1 MKMKSVVTALVLC
14 LSVGSIAPNSVA
26 FADTTTIETPKS
38 ERTGSKRRTGRWKT
52 FTSIFKAKKT
62 SANVAVDAPQE
73 GVVLK
78 KAVLNPLRKKSKPT
92 VFSAIP
98 SKAAL
103 REIPAPSGGS
113 EWQCLT
119 EALYFEAR
127 GEKVPGIFAVAEVI
141 LNRRDSKK
149 FPNSVCAVISQGAHR
164 KNACQF
170 SYKCDGHKEVYR
182 EEQARKMVSKI
193 ALIVLEERAPKL
205 TGGATFY
212 HANTVRPRWA
222 SAFSRTATI
231 GKHYF
236 YRG

>member
-1 MKMKSVVTALVLC
+1 MIRVAFIALMALGTTAC
-14 LSVGSIAPNSVA
+14 TPSVA
-26 FADTTTIETPKS
+26 NNTYVSTSAQQDDVEKTSP
-38 ERTGSKRRTGRWKT
+38 RTGRWVT
-52 FTSIFKAKKT
+52 FTSILKPKT
-62 SANVAVDAPQE
+62 TTVEMSLVSPKDE
-73 GVVLK
+73 EVVLK
-78 KAVLNPLRKKSKPT
+78 KARLAPLKKRVQPT
-92 VFSAIP
+92 VFTAIP
-98 SKAAL
+98 SKSAL
-103 REIPAPSGGS
+103 AQIPKAKGGQ

-149 FPNSVCAVISQGAHR
+149 FPNTVCGVISQGAHR

-182 EEQARKMVSKI
+182 EPNAKEMVAKI
-193 ALIVLEERAPKL
+193 AKIVLEERAPKL
-205 TGGATFY
+205 TAGATFY

-222 SAFSRTATI
+222 SAFRRTATI

>member
-1 MKMKSVVTALVLC
+1 MMMIKSILTALI
-14 LSVGSIAPNSVA
+14 LSFGAGTVVPSVA
-26 FADTTTIETPKS
+26 LADTTAVTAEEK
-38 ERTGSKRRTGRWKT
+38 RLKRSKRRTGRWKT
-52 FTSIFKAKKT
+52 FTSIFKAKT
-62 SANVAVDAPQE
+62 TTANLVTEVPEDE
-73 GVVLK
+73 VVLK
-78 KAVLNPLRKKSKPT
+78 KAVLSPLRKKGKPV

-98 SKAAL
+98 SKGAL
-103 REIPAPSGGS
+103 SGLPTPNGS
-113 EWQCLT
+113 AEWQCLT

-149 FPNSVCAVISQGAHR
+149 FPNSVCGVISQGSHR

-182 EEQARKMVSKI
+182 EKKARDMVAKI